1 MTANRPDVAVKPAR
15 SPFVG
20 LDEYPMLKA
29 GDTVVPRTAPV
40 MGPTPRVHLVGPFV
54 ARAAA
59 PLMSL
64 GSLLPPMSP
73 PAPGSVPEPEA
84 LPPLAI
90 VVTATEDT
98 ETVRDEISVWKPVD
112 PRAARAVLHVER
124 AVEIPGQR
132 NRTRRSRPAQLSSG
146 DAMERMQRLAVI
158 DRRRRFVMV
167 AASIV
172 VIAGLVAGIWRFAS
186 LGYAADQ
193 PATTWNRTAL
203 PDSTLGTQAAPQA
216 TQTSQVAAVLTVNPI
231 YSKTVEGSCPVQA
244 RPTDTTGAKAVLTAY
259 VDCMNTVWG
268 SIIGSTAI
276 RFKPASIYFYVDTI
290 VNSCATLHTTDS
302 IAAMYCPMD
311 ATLYVSPEGVASS
324 IGSRF
329 YGAELVTHEYAHHVQ
344 ALAQILANAHD
355 QGWSENEYS
364 RRIQL
369 QAHCLSFAV
378 ISHVAGFG
386 PDPAIFRL
394 GWQVGPGSDSYGS
407 VASLQYWG
415 EKGLAATTVGDCDT
429 FSVAS
434 SVVA

>member
-1 MTANRPDVAVKPAR
+1 MT
-15 SPFVG
+15 
-20 LDEYPMLKA
+20 
-29 GDTVVPRTAPV
+29 
-40 MGPTPRVHLVGPFV
+40 
-54 ARAAA
+54 
-59 PLMSL
+59 
-64 GSLLPPMSP
+64 
-73 PAPGSVPEPEA
+73 
-84 LPPLAI
+84 
-90 VVTATEDT
+90 
-98 ETVRDEISVWKPVD
+98 
-112 PRAARAVLHVER
+112 
-124 AVEIPGQR
+124 
-132 NRTRRSRPAQLSSG
+132 
-146 DAMERMQRLAVI
+146 
-158 DRRRRFVMV
+158 

-186 LGYAADQ
+186 LGYAAGQ
-193 PATTWNRTAL
+193 PATSWNQTAL
-203 PDSTLGTQAAPQA
+203 PFSPLETPAAPQVPSASVRYGVGGTAEPTTRSIAASTASAPQA
-216 TQTSQVAAVLTVNPI
+216 TQTSQVAAGLVANPI
-231 YSKTVEGSCPVQA
+231 YTKTVEGSCPEQA
-244 RPTDTTGAKAVLTAY
+244 RSTDTTGAKAALTAY

-276 RFKPASIYFYVDTI
+276 RFKPASIYFFVSTI
-290 VNSCATLHTTDS
+290 VNSCSTLHTTDS
-302 IAAMYCPMD
+302 VTAMYCPRD
-311 ATLYVSPEGVASS
+311 ATIYVSPGGVANAV
-324 IGSRF
+324 GSRF

-344 ALAQILANAHD
+344 ALTQILAQAHD

-434 SVVA
+434 SAVA